1 MSYFSLIYL
10 GIFSLIISVLS
21 FFNIIYSYYF
31 NLYLNLDSYIYS
43 LILSLLFGLIFLIK
57 KKDNYKISIYHKI
70 LTVVAGYFIL
80 PIIISIPFYFSI
92 YNISFLDSYFE
103 SISGFTST
111 GFTVFDNVKHLD
123 QSLIIWRSSSQWVGG
138 LYFLFSIIF
147 LIDIYDESFKKTLT
161 NFISFDS
168 SEVLK
173 QAVKIFLL
181 YSGITLITF
190 LILNIF
196 SIRSFDSL
204 NLAFTLISSGGFL
217 PVNDLSNILKE
228 NSQIIIL
235 SILML
240 TSFFSIFFSYNLI
253 FFKNKNVNFFYED
266 LHLIIYFVVIVTI
279 FFLFFSFNNNF
290 SNNLLSISSS
300 MSNIGFS
307 LELKQSNLSFI
318 YLILVIIGG
327 SFFST
332 SSGLRF
338 IKIYSL
344 FKYSLNQ
351 ILSFSRPKNI
361 FMNKLIFTKINFDFN
376 EINKYFL
383 TILVFILSLFLL
395 TILLSLSEINF
406 ENSFKLSILTLM
418 NTVNS
423 ESYSLADFDFNEIN
437 KFFLTILVFILSLF
451 ILTILLSLGEIN
463 FENSFKLSILT
474 LMNTVNSSSYGL
486 SDFNFNNL
494 SFLTKY
500 CLIFFMIVG
509 RIELL
514 TILLLLKKF
523 LFKN

>member
-1 MSYFSLIYL
+1 MFGLQIKYLSFFFGLIS
-10 GIFSLIISVLS
+10 ILS
-21 FFNIIYSYYF
+21 FFNLIYSYYL
-31 NLYLNLDSYIYS
+31 NLYLNLDTYYLS
-43 LILSLLFGLIFLIK
+43 LIISLI
-57 KKDNYKISIYHKI
+57 ISILFYNIKTTGKKPSIFEKI
-70 LTVVAGYFIL
+70 LTVFFGYIL
-80 PIIISIPFYFSI
+80 IPFVLSIPFYFSI
-92 YNISFLDSYFE
+92 YNLTFLNSFFE
-103 SISGFTST
+103 AISGFTST
-111 GFTVFDNVKHLD
+111 GFTIFENIKHID
-123 QSLIIWRSSSQWVGG
+123 QSLILWRSTTQWIGG

-228 NSQIIIL
+228 NSQIVIL

-290 SNNLLSISSS
+290 SNNLLAISSS

-307 LELKQSNLSFI
+307 LESKQSNLSFI

-423 ESYSLADFDFNEIN
+423 ESYGLADFDFNN
-437 KFFLTILVFILSLF
+437 LHFF
-451 ILTILLSLGEIN
+451 
-463 FENSFKLSILT
+463 
-474 LMNTVNSSSYGL
+474 
-486 SDFNFNNL
+486 
-494 SFLTKY
+494 TKY

-514 TILLLLKKF
+514 TILLLMKKF
-523 LFKN
+523 IFKN

>member
-1 MSYFSLIYL
+1 MFGLQIKYL
-10 GIFSLIISVLS
+10 SFFFGFISILS
-21 FFNIIYSYYF
+21 FFNLIYSYYL
-31 NLYLNLDSYIYS
+31 NLYLNLDTYY
-43 LILSLLFGLIFLIK
+43 LSLFVSLAIGILFYRIKNPEKKTSIFQ
-57 KKDNYKISIYHKI
+57 KI
-70 LTVVAGYFIL
+70 LTVFFGYITIPLIL
-80 PIIISIPFYFSI
+80 SIPFYFSI
-92 YNISFLDSYFE
+92 YNLTFLNSYFE
-103 SISGFTST
+103 AISGFTST
-111 GFTVFDNVKHLD
+111 GFTIFDNIKHID
-123 QSLIIWRSSSQWVGG
+123 QSLILWRSTIQWIGG

-161 NFISFDS
+161 NFISFNS

-173 QAVKIFLL
+173 QAIKIFLL
-181 YSGITLITF
+181 YSGITLIIF
-190 LILNIF
+190 IILNLF

-217 PVNDLSNILKE
+217 PVNDLSNIIKD
-228 NSQIIIL
+228 NSQIVIL
-235 SILML
+235 SFLML

-253 FFKNKNVNFFYED
+253 LLKNKNINFFYED
-266 LHLIIYFVVIVTI
+266 LHLIIYLIIVLSI
-279 FFLFFSFNNNF
+279 FFLFFSFNTNF
-290 SNNLLSISSS
+290 LINLLAVSSS

-307 LELKQSNLSFI
+307 LDSDKNNLSFV

-376 EINKYFL
+376 EISKYFL
-383 TILVFILSLFLL
+383 SVLVFILSLFLL
-395 TILLSLSEINF
+395 TMILSISGINF

-423 ESYSLADFDFNEIN
+423 AIYGLQDFDF
-437 KFFLTILVFILSLF
+437 
-451 ILTILLSLGEIN
+451 
-463 FENSFKLSILT
+463 
-474 LMNTVNSSSYGL
+474 Y
-486 SDFNFNNL
+486 NL
-494 SFLTKY
+494 HFLTKY
-500 CLIFFMIVG
+500 CLIFFMVIG

-514 TILLLLKKF
+514 TILLLMKKF